1 MRGLGW
7 AIAALTLT
15 LAACGMKTVYNHYEH
30 TELAG
35 WEKIDTLTFNVPKAQ
50 EAADY
55 GMSVGLRMTGKY
67 PFQRLTLIVERTVYP
82 SHKTTADTLNCQL
95 VTPDGRVLGQGV
107 NAYQYTFPVADFRVH
122 EGDSLHIT
130 VRHDMKREILPGI
143 SDVGIK
149 LTRH

>member
-1 MRGLGW
+1 MKRLGW
-7 AIAALTLT
+7 VVAVSTLILT
-15 LAACGMKTVYNHYEH
+15 ACGMRTVYYHYEH

-35 WEKIDTLTFNVPKAQ
+35 WEKLDTLVFNVPKAQ
-50 EAADY
+50 ETSDY
-55 GMSVGLRMTGKY
+55 GMSLGLRVTGQY

-82 SHKTTADTLNCQL
+82 SHKSVADTISCRL
-95 VTPDGRVLGQGV
+95 VTRDGRMLGHGV
-107 NAYQYTFPVADFRVH
+107 NAYQYTFPVADFSVQ

-149 LTRH
+149 LTKH